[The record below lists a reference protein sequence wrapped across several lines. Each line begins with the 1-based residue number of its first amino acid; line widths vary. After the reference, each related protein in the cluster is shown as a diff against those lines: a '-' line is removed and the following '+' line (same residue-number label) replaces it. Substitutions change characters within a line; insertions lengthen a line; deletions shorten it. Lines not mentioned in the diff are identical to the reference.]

1 MSAENNLSPTIRIL
15 VTAFE
20 PFGDETLNPTM
31 QILERLQGPPGVQL
45 ERLVL
50 PVVFGRSRHLLN
62 DAIATF
68 QPDIV
73 LGLGQAGGRALVS
86 LERVAINMDD
96 ARIPDNAGQQPI
108 DEPVIETGPAAYFS
122 TLPLKRML
130 RGLLEAGIPAHVSQ
144 SAGTYVCNHVM
155 YSLLHTLGEHHPAS
169 RGGFIHVP
177 FLPEQAAKHGAP
189 SLGLELLVRAVELCL
204 TVACDPSPDTKLAAG
219 TTH

>member
-1 MSAENNLSPTIRIL
+1 MTPTRIL

-20 PFGDETLNPTM
+20 PFGSETLNPTT
-31 QILERLQGPPGVQL
+31 QILEHLHAPPGVRL

-50 PVVFGRSRHLLN
+50 PVVFGRSLERLEETLE
-62 DAIATF
+62 TF
-68 QPDIV
+68 RPDIV

-86 LERVAINMDD
+86 LERVAINLND

-108 DEPVIETGPAAYFS
+108 DTAVVTGAPAAYFS

-130 RGLLEAGIPAHVSQ
+130 QALLDAGIPAYVSG

-155 YSLLHTLGEHHPAS
+155 YGLLHTLAQRYPGT
-169 RGGFIHVP
+169 RGGFVHVP
-177 FLPEQAAKHGAP
+177 FLPQQAARHGAP
-189 SLGLELLVRAVELCL
+189 SLGLELLVQAVELCL
-204 TVACDPSPDTKLAAG
+204 EVSCDPSPDVTLAAG